1 MKQYII
7 DPELE
12 KCLPPLD
19 EDRLQDLRD
28 SLSKGYDKDYP
39 LIVWKGHDI
48 IVDGHHRYTICKELG
63 IEPII
68 SERTFES
75 IEDAIL
81 YAIDHQKSRRNLD
94 AGQLAIVGITR
105 FEAEERIKARERQ
118 IVNLKQGSDAPVPV
132 TSPTKERGGE
142 SAAIIAEKAGV
153 KKSNIYQ
160 VRAVREKG
168 IPELETM
175 IMKEGLSPNFANIIV
190 QNDPKEAQEVLVRH
204 GIDAVNARAR
214 EIKAEKETQRAA
226 QREIEEQR
234 KFAEF
239 NKGVAEKTAL
249 AHEKIDRVYKA
260 ANGGCLMPNVSELF
274 CDDCKWGFD
283 IFLPVPHEASC
294 PYCKGSNLSKRDEE
308 WNSREVV

>member
-7 DPELE
+7 DSELE

-19 EDRLQDLRD
+19 KDRLQDLRN

-48 IVDGHHRYTICKELG
+48 IVDGHHRYTICEELG
-63 IEPII
+63 IEPVI

-105 FEAEERIKARERQ
+105 FEAEEKINARKRQ
-118 IVNLKQGSDAPVPV
+118 LVNLKQGSDAPVLV
-132 TSPTKERGGE
+132 TSSVKERGGE

-190 QNDPKEAQEVLVRH
+190 QNDSREEQKELVKS
-204 GIDAVNARAR
+204 GIAAVNARAR
-214 EIKAEKETQRAA
+214 EIKAQRTSQITEEREAAERAKEKAEMKEYKEVLKA
-226 QREIEEQR
+226 QFGDSRYSCSLSSVFEMWC
-234 KFAEF
+234 
-239 NKGVAEKTAL
+239 N
-249 AHEKIDRVYKA
+249 
-260 ANGGCLMPNVSELF
+260 S
-274 CDDCKWGFD
+274 CKCAFD
-283 IFLPVPHEASC
+283 IFKPMVANCCPACASTDIE
-294 PYCKGSNLSKRDEE
+294 KRDES
-308 WNSREVV
+308 WYPGKKVD

>member
-19 EDRLQDLRD
+19 GERLQDLRV
-28 SLSKGYDKDYP
+28 SLAKGYDKDYAM
-39 LIVWKGHDI
+39 IIWKGHDI
-48 IVDGHHRYTICKELG
+48 IVDGHHRYAICKELE
-63 IEPII
+63 IEPVI
-68 SERTFES
+68 SEREFDS

-105 FEAEERIKARERQ
+105 FEAEERIKARKRQ
-118 IVNLKQGSDAPVPV
+118 LESGNQYAPGL
-132 TSPTKERGGE
+132 TSSVKEGKGE

-190 QNDPKEAQEVLVRH
+190 QNDSREEQKELVKS
-204 GIDAVNARAR
+204 GIAAVNARAR
-214 EIKAEKETQRAA
+214 EIKAQRISQITEEREAAERAKEKA
-226 QREIEEQR
+226 EINEYKEVLKEQFGDSR
-234 KFAEF
+234 YSCGLSSVFEMWC
-239 NKGVAEKTAL
+239 N
-249 AHEKIDRVYKA
+249 
-260 ANGGCLMPNVSELF
+260 S
-274 CDDCKWGFD
+274 CKCAFD
-283 IFLPVPHEASC
+283 IFKPMIAKCCPACASDDIE
-294 PYCKGSNLSKRDEE
+294 KRDES
-308 WNSREVV
+308 WYPGKKVD

>member
-1 MKQYII
+1 MKRYII
-7 DPELE
+7 DSELE

-63 IEPII
+63 IEPVI

-105 FEAEERIKARERQ
+105 FEAEEKINARKRQ
-118 IVNLKQGSDAPVPV
+118 AELNNRNAAMLPSPV
-132 TSPTKERGGE
+132 KEARGE

-190 QNDPKEAQEVLVRH
+190 QNDSREEQKELVKS
-204 GIDAVNARAR
+204 GIAAVNARAR
-214 EIKAEKETQRAA
+214 EIKAQRTSQITEEREAAERAKEKAEMKEYKEVLKA
-226 QREIEEQR
+226 QFGDSRYSCSLSSVFEMWC
-234 KFAEF
+234 
-239 NKGVAEKTAL
+239 N
-249 AHEKIDRVYKA
+249 
-260 ANGGCLMPNVSELF
+260 S
-274 CDDCKWGFD
+274 CKCAFD
-283 IFLPVPHEASC
+283 IFKPMVANCCPACASTDIE
-294 PYCKGSNLSKRDEE
+294 KRDES
-308 WNSREVV
+308 WYPGKKVD

>member
-28 SLSKGYDKDYP
+28 SLSKGYDNDYP
-39 LIVWKGHDI
+39 LIVWKGHNI

-63 IEPII
+63 IEPVI

-94 AGQLAIVGITR
+94 AGQLAIVGIIR
-105 FEAEERIKARERQ
+105 FEAEERIKARKRLA
-118 IVNLKQGSDAPVPV
+118 VRSVL
-132 TSPTKERGGE
+132 PTPSVEEVKGE

-190 QNDPKEAQEVLVRH
+190 QNDSREEQKELVKS
-204 GIDAVNARAR
+204 GIAAVNARAR
-214 EIKAEKETQRAA
+214 EIKAQRTSQITEEREAAERAKEKAEIKEYKEVLKA
-226 QREIEEQR
+226 QFGDSRYSCGLSSVFEMWC
-234 KFAEF
+234 
-239 NKGVAEKTAL
+239 N
-249 AHEKIDRVYKA
+249 
-260 ANGGCLMPNVSELF
+260 S
-274 CDDCKWGFD
+274 CKCAFD
-283 IFLPVPHEASC
+283 IFKPMIAKCC
-294 PYCKGSNLSKRDEE
+294 PACAGDDIEKRDES
-308 WNSREVV
+308 WYPGKKVD